1 VTLAPGMRGRMPRI
15 AVHSAARFTYTTARL
30 QTSRR
35 FRAITTQRGAMRLS
49 KIKLAGF
56 KSFVDP
62 TAVNFPSNLIGV
74 VGPNGCGKS
83 NIIDAVRWVMG
94 EISAKHLRGDSMAD
108 VVFNGSSSRKP
119 VGTASVELVFDNS
132 DGQLAGEYAGY
143 AEVSLKRVVSRDGTS
158 AYFLN
163 GARCRRKDITQLF
176 LGTGLGSRSYAIIE
190 QGMISRVIE
199 ARPEELR
206 GFIEEAAGISRY
218 KERRRETENRISHT
232 RENLERLS
240 DVREEVDKQLRH
252 LQRQAATARRYQT
265 LKQEERKLT
274 AELLALR
281 LHVIEQD
288 SQSKEGILRERDTA
302 MQALIAELR
311 SIEASIEAA
320 REDFTSKS
328 EALNAV
334 QGRYYQIG
342 AEISRTE
349 QSIQHGRELRQRQ
362 KQDLEQAEQGA
373 AEASLH
379 LTRDQSQI
387 DELRRELELLEP
399 GLGAAR
405 ERERASAAALAQ
417 AEESM
422 QEWQERW
429 EVFNR
434 DSRAASEKTQVERAR
449 IEQLEH
455 QLARLV
461 TQRERLAAE
470 LGELQAVEID
480 TRIAALQGQQ
490 QDAAAQRER
499 AEAQLRQVTDEVQ
512 RLREREREL
521 VSADDA
527 SRQQLQDGQGRLMS
541 LQALQQAALGLAQGK
556 VTEWLATNTLSDRP
570 RLAQQLVVEPGWER
584 AVETVL
590 GSYLEAVSVDAID
603 AIAGQLDSLQVGTVS
618 FFASGGPGPQ
628 TVDASRLLARVQGP
642 AAISA
647 LLTGIIAVDSLAEAL
662 DKRRTL
668 LNGESVITR
677 DGVWIGREWLRV
689 SRDKD
694 VHAGVIGREK
704 EMRALR
710 DAVSAAE
717 RQRATIQSE
726 LAESRSRLAAHEQQ
740 RDTLQAEVNRL
751 HRVHSDLSA
760 QVISLRT
767 KAEQTAERVR
777 RISAE
782 TEELERDHEN
792 RAGTLAVARTR
803 LQEGMDA
810 MAQFEA
816 ARVELEQEREHL
828 RQNLAFKRS
837 QAQTDRD
844 GAQEVA
850 IKVES
855 RRSALAS
862 ISAGLDRLRHQLD
875 QLKQRRDELTRQI
888 AQGEEPLQAL
898 TTTLEASLQRRVV
911 VEQELAAARTTLEA
925 AEGRM
930 RTLDQRRVD
939 SEAAVDAARA
949 GLEDVRMA
957 AQELKVRRET
967 LLEQFKATQFELATV
982 YQEMPAEAEVS
993 VWEQNLNE
1001 LAGKIE
1007 RLGQVN
1013 LAAID
1018 EFKEQSERK
1027 EYLDRQF
1034 KDLTDALETL
1044 ESAIRKID
1052 RETRAR
1058 FQDTFDRVN
1067 AGLKERFPRLFGGG
1081 HAYLELAGEDILNA
1095 GVSIMARPP
1104 GKRNSTISQ
1113 LSGGEKALTAVA
1125 LVFSIFELN
1134 PAPFCLLDEV
1144 DAPLDDNNVGRFCDT
1159 VKDMSSRVQF
1169 IFITHN
1175 KTTMELASQLIGVT
1189 MNEPGVSR
1197 LVAVDVDEAVRMAAM

>member
-1 VTLAPGMRGRMPRI
+1 
-15 AVHSAARFTYTTARL
+15 
-30 QTSRR
+30 
-35 FRAITTQRGAMRLS
+35 MRLN

-62 TAVNFPSNLIGV
+62 TAVNFPSNLVGV

-132 DGQLAGEYAGY
+132 DGQLAGQYAGY
-143 AEVSLKRVVSRDGTS
+143 AEVSLKRVVSRDGQS

-206 GFIEEAAGISRY
+206 GFIEEAAGISKY
-218 KERRRETENRISHT
+218 KERRRETENRIAHT
-232 RENLERLS
+232 KENLDRLN
-240 DVREEVDKQLRH
+240 DVREEVEKQLRH

-265 LKQEERKLT
+265 LKQDERKLS
-274 AELLALR
+274 AELIALR
-281 LHVIEQD
+281 LRTIEQD
-288 SQSKEGILRERDTA
+288 AQSKEGVLRERDTA

-311 SIEASIEAA
+311 SIEAAIEAA
-320 REDFTSKS
+320 REDFTEKS

-334 QGRYYQIG
+334 QGRYYQVG

-362 KQDLEQAEQGA
+362 KQDLEQVEQGA
-373 AEASLH
+373 NEASLH

-387 DELRRELELLEP
+387 DELRRELEQLEP
-399 GLGAAR
+399 GLAASR
-405 ERERASAAALAQ
+405 ERERASAAALAH
-417 AEESM
+417 AEEAM

-429 EVFNR
+429 EEFNR
-434 DSRAASEKTQVERAR
+434 DSSAASETTQVERAR

-455 QLARLV
+455 QLARIGA
-461 TQRERLAAE
+461 QQERLASE
-470 LGELQAVEID
+470 LGALSTVEIEG
-480 TRIAALQGQQ
+480 RIAAVQSEHDEAGAQGAT
-490 QDAAAQRER
+490 AAE
-499 AEAQLRQVTDEVQ
+499 QLRELADDLQ

-521 VSADDA
+521 VGADDR
-527 SRQQLQDGQGRLMS
+527 SRKELQEAQGRLMS
-541 LQALQQAALGLAQGK
+541 LEALQQAALGLAQGK
-556 VTEWLATNTLSDRP
+556 VTEWLAANTLAERP
-570 RLAQQLVVEPGWER
+570 RLAQQLQVEAGWER

-603 AIAGQLDSLQVGTVS
+603 NIAGQLDSLQVGAVS
-618 FFASGGPGPQ
+618 FFAAGGSSSQ
-628 TVDASRLLARVQGP
+628 SVEANRLLARVQGP

-647 LLTGIIAVDSLAEAL
+647 LLAGIAAVDTLSEAL
-662 DKRRTL
+662 EKRRTL

-689 SRDKD
+689 SRDLD
-694 VHAGVIGREK
+694 VHAGVLGREQ

-710 DAVSAAE
+710 DAVAADE
-717 RQRATIQSE
+717 GRRDAIQSE
-726 LAESRSRLAAHEQQ
+726 LADARAGLADYEQR
-740 RDTLQAEVNRL
+740 RDALQAEVNRL
-751 HRVHSDLSA
+751 HRAHSELHA
-760 QVISLRT
+760 QITSLRT
-767 KAEQTAERVR
+767 EADQTGERVR
-777 RISAE
+777 RIAAE
-782 TEELERDHEN
+782 KEELERDHEG
-792 RAGTLAVARTR
+792 RATALAQARAR
-803 LQEGMDA
+803 LQEGMEE
-810 MAQFEA
+810 MTQFEA
-816 ARVELEQEREHL
+816 ARVELERERDEL
-828 RQNLAFKRS
+828 RQNLSYKRS
-837 QAQTDRD
+837 EAQSDRD

-855 RRSALAS
+855 KRSALTS
-862 ISAGLDRLRHQLD
+862 IAAGLDRLRHQLE
-875 QLKQRRDELTRQI
+875 QMQQRREELTRQL
-888 AQGEEPLQAL
+888 AEGEGPLQAF
-898 TTTLEASLQRRVV
+898 A
-911 VEQELAAARTTLEA
+911 TTLEA
-925 AEGRM
+925 ALERRVQVEEELTAAREALETAESRM
-930 RTLDQRRVD
+930 RSLDQQRLD
-939 SEAAVDAARA
+939 SETAVEQARA

-967 LLEQFKATQFELATV
+967 LLEQFKATQFDLAAV
-982 YQEMPAEAEVS
+982 YQEMPPAADLPA
-993 VWEQNLNE
+993 WEQSLTD
-1001 LAGKIE
+1001 LSQKIE

-1044 ESAIRKID
+1044 EAAIRKID

-1081 HAYLELAGEDILNA
+1081 HAYLELAGDDILNA

-1104 GKRNSTISQ
+1104 GKRNSTINQ

-1159 VKDMSSRVQF
+1159 VRDMSSRVQF
-1169 IFITHN
+1169 VFITHN
-1175 KTTMELASQLIGVT
+1175 KTTMELASQLVGVT

-1197 LVAVDVDEAVRMAAM
+1197 LVAVDVEEAVRMAAM

>member
-1 VTLAPGMRGRMPRI
+1 
-15 AVHSAARFTYTTARL
+15 
-30 QTSRR
+30 
-35 FRAITTQRGAMRLS
+35 MRLN

-62 TAVNFPSNLIGV
+62 TSVNFPSNLIGV

-132 DGQLAGEYAGY
+132 DGQLQGQYAGY

-163 GARCRRKDITQLF
+163 GTRCRRKDITQLF

-206 GFIEEAAGISRY
+206 GFIEEAAGISKY
-218 KERRRETENRISHT
+218 KERRRETENRIAHT
-232 RENLERLS
+232 KENLERLN

-252 LQRQAATARRYQT
+252 LQRQAATARRYQA
-265 LKQEERKLT
+265 LKQDERKLN
-274 AELLALR
+274 AELVALR
-281 LHVIEQD
+281 LRAIEID

-302 MQALIAELR
+302 LQAAIAELR
-311 SIEASIEAA
+311 SIEAAIESA
-320 REDFTSKS
+320 REDFTEKS

-349 QSIQHGRELRQRQ
+349 QSIQHARELRQRQ
-362 KQDLEQAEQGA
+362 RQDLEQAESGA
-373 AEASLH
+373 AESASH
-379 LTRDQSQI
+379 LTRDEAQI
-387 DELRRELELLEP
+387 DELRRELEELEP
-399 GLGAAR
+399 GLIGAR
-405 ERERASAAALAQ
+405 ERERESAAALAA
-417 AEESM
+417 AEEAM

-429 EVFNR
+429 EEFNR

-455 QLARLV
+455 RLARLAS
-461 TQRERLAAE
+461 QRERLSAE
-470 LGELQAVEID
+470 LGELNAID
-480 TRIAALQGQQ
+480 TSERIATLENEEHEA
-490 QDAAAQRER
+490 RER
-499 AEAQLRQVTDEVQ
+499 SEQSALALRELTEHLQQ
-512 RLREREREL
+512 LRERDREL
-521 VSADDA
+521 VAAVDRG
-527 SRQQLQDGQGRLMS
+527 RQELQAAQGKLMS

-556 VTEWLATNTLSDRP
+556 VGEWLAENALSERP
-570 RLAQQLVVEPGWER
+570 RLAQQLAVEPGWER

-590 GSYLEAVSVDAID
+590 GSYLEAVSVEAID
-603 AIAGQLDSLQVGTVS
+603 AIAARLESLHVGSVT
-618 FFASGGPGPQ
+618 FFAEGHGGGSIDS
-628 TVDASRLLARVQGP
+628 TRLLARVQGP

-647 LLTGIIAVDSLAEAL
+647 MLTGIIAVDTLSEAL
-662 DKRRTL
+662 ERRHTL
-668 LNGESVITR
+668 ADGESVITR
-677 DGVWIGREWLRV
+677 DGVWIGRDWLRV
-689 SRDKD
+689 SRDQD
-694 VHAGVIGREK
+694 VHAGVIEREK
-704 EMRALR
+704 EMRELR

-717 RQRATIQSE
+717 ERLQVVQSE
-726 LAESRSRLAAHEQQ
+726 LAATRESLTAQEQR
-740 RDTLQAEVNRL
+740 RDELQAEANRL
-751 HRVHSDLSA
+751 HRSHSELSA
-760 QVISLRT
+760 QIGALRT
-767 KAEQTAERVR
+767 KAEQTAERAS
-777 RISAE
+777 RIEAE
-782 TEELERDHEN
+782 ISDIERDHEDI
-792 RAGTLAVARTR
+792 AGTVAEARAR

-810 MAQFEA
+810 MEQFEL
-816 ARVELEQEREHL
+816 ARAELERRRDEL
-828 RQNLAFKRS
+828 RQALAHKRS
-837 QAQTDRD
+837 QAQLDRD

-850 IKVES
+850 IRVES
-855 RRSALAS
+855 KRSALSS
-862 ISAGLDRLRHQLD
+862 ISAGLERLRQQLT
-875 QLKQRRDELTRQI
+875 QLQSRAEELTRQL
-888 AQGEEPLQAL
+888 AEGEAPLQAL
-898 TTTLEASLQRRVV
+898 GETLEAALQQRVH
-911 VEQELAAARTTLEA
+911 VEQELGQAREALEG
-925 AEGRM
+925 AEARM
-930 RTLDQRRVD
+930 RSLDQSRVD
-939 SEAAVDAARA
+939 AETSVEEARA

-967 LLEQFKATQFELATV
+967 LLEQFKATQFDLESI
-982 YQEMPAEAEVS
+982 YQEMVPDAEIAS
-993 VWEQNLNE
+993 WEQTLVE
-1001 LAGKIE
+1001 LTQKIE

-1052 RETRAR
+1052 RETRSR

-1081 HAYLELAGEDILNA
+1081 HAYLELAGDDILNA

-1104 GKRNSTISQ
+1104 GKRNSTINQ

-1144 DAPLDDNNVGRFCDT
+1144 DAPLDDNNVGRFCET
-1159 VKDMSSRVQF
+1159 VKEMSSRVQF

-1175 KTTMELASQLIGVT
+1175 KSTMELASQLIGVT
-1189 MNEPGVSR
+1189 MHEPGVSR